1 LLISSLTKRRLSGE
15 SRNLVRFPRRRFWGP
30 VSPGLTSRNNVVI
43 LGIVVFLFQPI
54 TFAQSSNYALIVSS
68 ASGNSEFKEKFWN
81 WSSQMTQLLKDE
93 MRVPRENIVLLT
105 EDPSMN
111 ATLVNGKATKA
122 ELIKAFDGLVG
133 KVPADG
139 RLLVLL
145 IGHGSF
151 DGVDYKFNLV
161 GPDATGAELKSWLD
175 RFEKRQVVVV
185 SSTPCSGVLTKT
197 LSRQGRIVI
206 TATKSEFE
214 NNDTIFGQ
222 FFVDAFKN
230 KAADTDKNSE
240 VSMLEAYLYAAQRVE
255 SWYKEQGRLAT
266 EHPLLEDSGDATG
279 VARPSPAN
287 GEGLMAAK
295 VSLHATTAAMASTS
309 STSPEFKALDAERQR
324 LEGAIQDLKYR
335 KATIPE
341 ADYGKQMETLLIQLA
356 QTNQKLNAAKKK

>member
-1 LLISSLTKRRLSGE
+1 MIPFAHIVATLLLLTVGSS
-15 SRNLVRFPRRRFWGP
+15 
-30 VSPGLTSRNNVVI
+30 
-43 LGIVVFLFQPI
+43 
-54 TFAQSSNYALIVSS
+54 FAQSSSYALIVSS

-81 WSSQMTQLLKDE
+81 WSSQMVQVLKDE
-93 MRVPRENIVLLT
+93 MRIPRENIVLLT
-105 EDPSMN
+105 EDPGQG
-111 ATLVNGKATKA
+111 AALVNGKATKV
-122 ELIKAFDGLVG
+122 EVTKAFDGLAA

-185 SSTPCSGVLTKT
+185 STTPCSGVLTKS
-197 LSRQGRIVI
+197 LSRNGRVVI

-230 KAADTDKNSE
+230 KAAESDKNSE
-240 VSMLEAYLYAAQRVE
+240 ASMLEAYLYTAQRVE
-255 SWYKEQGRLAT
+255 AWYKEQGRLAT

-287 GEGLMAAK
+287 GEGLLAAK
-295 VSLHATTAAMASTS
+295 ISLHAPSIALVTTGGA
-309 STSPEFKALDAERQR
+309 SPELQALGAEKQR
-324 LEGAIQDLKYR
+324 LEGAIQDLKY
-335 KATIPE
+335 KKVTIPE
-341 ADYGKQMETLLIQLA
+341 VEYNKQMETLLIQLA
-356 QTNQKLNAAKKK
+356 QTNQKINAARKK

>member
-1 LLISSLTKRRLSGE
+1 
-15 SRNLVRFPRRRFWGP
+15 
-30 VSPGLTSRNNVVI
+30 
-43 LGIVVFLFQPI
+43 
-54 TFAQSSNYALIVSS
+54 
-68 ASGNSEFKEKFWN
+68 
-81 WSSQMTQLLKDE
+81 M
-93 MRVPRENIVLLT
+93 
-105 EDPSMN
+105 
-111 ATLVNGKATKA
+111 
-122 ELIKAFDGLVG
+122 
-133 KVPADG
+133 
-139 RLLVLL
+139 
-145 IGHGSF
+145 
-151 DGVDYKFNLV
+151 
-161 GPDATGAELKSWLD
+161 
-175 RFEKRQVVVV
+175 

-197 LSRQGRIVI
+197 LSRKGRVVI

-222 FFVDAFKN
+222 FFVEAFKN

-295 VSLHATTAAMASTS
+295 VSLHATTTATASTS
-309 STSPEFKALDAERQR
+309 STSPELKALDAERQR

-341 ADYGKQMETLLIQLA
+341 ADYGKQMETLLNSAGPDEPEAECCKEEVMSSFSWWSLSGSA
-356 QTNQKLNAAKKK
+356 GSCSRTVTPARREPRPPDR

>member
-1 LLISSLTKRRLSGE
+1 M
-15 SRNLVRFPRRRFWGP
+15 
-30 VSPGLTSRNNVVI
+30 TSRDNFVI
-43 LGIVVFLFQPI
+43 LGILLFFFQS
-54 TFAQSSNYALIVSS
+54 TTLAQSSNYALIVSS

-81 WSSQMTQLLKDE
+81 WSKEMTQVLKEE
-93 MRVPRENIVLLT
+93 MHIPRENIILLT
-105 EDPSMN
+105 EDPTMGT
-111 ATLVNGKATKA
+111 ALVNGKATKT
-122 ELIKAFDGLVG
+122 ELTKAFDGLVV
-133 KVPADG
+133 KVPAGG

-161 GPDATGAELKSWLD
+161 GPDATGAELKTWLD
-175 RFEKRQVVVV
+175 RFEKRQMVVV

-197 LSRQGRIVI
+197 LSRPGRIVI

-222 FFVDAFKN
+222 FFVDAFKK

-295 VSLHATTAAMASTS
+295 VSLHTTTTATASTNSAS
-309 STSPEFKALDAERQR
+309 SELKALDAERQR

-341 ADYGKQMETLLIQLA
+341 AEYSRQMETLLIQLA
-356 QTNQKLNAAKKK
+356 QTNQKVNAAKKK

>member
-1 LLISSLTKRRLSGE
+1 MIRFTFVLTCFLLLALQS
-15 SRNLVRFPRRRFWGP
+15 V
-30 VSPGLTSRNNVVI
+30 
-43 LGIVVFLFQPI
+43 
-54 TFAQSSNYALIVSS
+54 FAQSSNFALIVSG

-81 WSSQMTQLLKDE
+81 WSSQMAQVLKDE
-93 MRVPRENIVLLT
+93 MRIPRENIVLLT

-111 ATLVNGKATKA
+111 AALVNGKATKA
-122 ELIKAFDGLVG
+122 ELAKAFDGLAA

-151 DGVDYKFNLV
+151 DGSDYKFNLV

-175 RFEKRQVVVV
+175 RFEKRQVVLV

-197 LSRQGRIVI
+197 LSHNGRIVI

-214 NNDTIFGQ
+214 NNDTIFAQ

-230 KAADTDKNSE
+230 KAADVDKNSE

-266 EHPLLEDSGDATG
+266 EHALLEDSGDATG

-287 GEGLMAAK
+287 GEGLLAAK
-295 VSLHATTAAMASTS
+295 FSLHAPSTALATTGSA
-309 STSPEFKALDAERQR
+309 SPELQSLGAEKQR
-324 LEGAIQDLKYR
+324 LEGAIQDLKYK
-335 KATIPE
+335 KATVPE
-341 ADYGKQMETLLIQLA
+341 AEYNQQMETLLIQLA
-356 QTNQKLNAAKKK
+356 QTNQKMNAARKK